1 MSWVFIVLLCAREQE
16 FFAEREMSLEQQRAR
31 DKQYNELV
39 NFLKDEVG
47 LFMQHVYVMQK
58 FIVVFP

>member
-1 MSWVFIVLLCAREQE
+1 ML
-16 FFAEREMSLEQQRAR
+16 LEQQRAK

-39 NFLKDEVG
+39 NFLKDKVG
-47 LFMQHVYVMQK
+47 LFMQK